1 MNKIT
6 RIFTLL
12 LCLVLGSPSFAATP
26 FVTTTVENG
35 QFAEGTVWYTL
46 TIAASKLRISNN
58 DGAEY
63 IQLGGHISGADSDL
77 WCFVGNEEEG
87 FLIYNKEAGAG
98 MALTAPT
105 TMSGANGGTSYA
117 VLQPVTEP
125 LAEGLTNRW
134 SFSEATQKSN
144 GQALSVQGG
153 YYVNEFGL
161 ANNILNNRDG
171 KLAFWSAGYDDGSV
185 IWMEAVTT
193 RFGVDM
199 TTGSFTATNPAGTYA
214 SQWTS
219 TATGP
224 QLTLTTGANNMT
236 QQGDDITMA
245 SGGSGSSTYTLFA
258 GQDYAITGYSFK
270 FRNLNANTNATKF
283 TVGTT
288 EYSVT
293 DEEQTLSVSDINEP
307 SAQFTLSGHNHA
319 VLITDFVVNV
329 SRSFREPEPQQNLF
343 VTDGTRKPYR
353 IPAIAQAKNGNLIA
367 ISDYRPCGGDIGY
380 GEVDVQWR
388 LSRDGGRSWSPA
400 RTLAD
405 GQGGESGWQVGFGDA
420 AVAADAESDEVVVM
434 MVCGKTV
441 CWHGNYLPGAPA
453 SNPNRV
459 ARVRGRFNKAL
470 DRWEFTEPEEVTES
484 IYSLFVDGGRP
495 TVQSLFIGSGKM
507 AQSRLDGPGKQ
518 RRIYCAVW
526 TKNEGNRV
534 VYSDDFGSSWHIL
547 GTVNDRPAPHGDEPK
562 CEELPDGSV
571 LLSSRKAGGRYFNVF
586 RFTDRAAGLG
596 TWDSPVASDEVEGGL
611 RFGRNST
618 NGEVLL
624 VENAREK
631 ATGRP
636 CRVLLQTVPAGEGR
650 SDVSV
655 YYRILREGEAL
666 SAETLA
672 KGWQLGR
679 HVSRRG
685 SAYSTLVEQADGRL
699 GLFFEEEPH
708 WYCLVYLP
716 LTLEEATAGACRKA
730 K

>member
-1 MNKIT
+1 MKNL
-6 RIFTLL
+6 TLL
-12 LCLVLGSPSFAATP
+12 LALLGLLLAPAAPARAQFAAPGGPARVSFRLEVKGKMTAEQQAHIGCLVARTARGDIRMP
-26 FVTTTVENG
+26 FGPGAQTFELNLP
-35 QFAEGTVWYTL
+35 ADTL
-46 TIAASKLRISNN
+46 FPL
-58 DGAEY
+58 
-63 IQLGGHISGADSDL
+63 GADLYRGFAVAAVEINGRKLPRKQLKDL
-77 WCFVGNEEEG
+77 PDGLLTDRLADVATGRG
-87 FLIYNKEAGAG
+87 GASVKVTLRTDPSSP
-98 MALTAPT
+98 ARYLAYSPD
-105 TMSGANGGTSYA
+105 ANGA
-117 VLQPVTEP
+117 
-125 LAEGLTNRW
+125 
-134 SFSEATQKSN
+134 
-144 GQALSVQGG
+144 
-153 YYVNEFGL
+153 
-161 ANNILNNRDG
+161 
-171 KLAFWSAGYDDGSV
+171 
-185 IWMEAVTT
+185 
-193 RFGVDM
+193 
-199 TTGSFTATNPAGTYA
+199 
-214 SQWTS
+214 
-219 TATGP
+219 
-224 QLTLTTGANNMT
+224 
-236 QQGDDITMA
+236 
-245 SGGSGSSTYTLFA
+245 
-258 GQDYAITGYSFK
+258 
-270 FRNLNANTNATKF
+270 
-283 TVGTT
+283 
-288 EYSVT
+288 
-293 DEEQTLSVSDINEP
+293 
-307 SAQFTLSGHNHA
+307 
-319 VLITDFVVNV
+319 
-329 SRSFREPEPQQNLF
+329 
-343 VTDGTRKPYR
+343 PYR
-353 IPAIAQAKNGNLIA
+353 IPALAATPNGHLLA
-367 ISDYRPCGGDIGY
+367 FFDSRPCGGDIGY

-441 CWHGNYLPGAPA
+441 CWHGNYLPGDPA

-459 ARVRGRFNKAL
+459 ARVRGRFNPAL

-507 AQSRLDGPGKQ
+507 AQSRLDGPGSR

-534 VYSDDFGSSWHIL
+534 VYSDDFGSTWHIL
-547 GTVNDRPAPHGDEPK
+547 GNVHDRPAPHGDEPK

-586 RFTDRAAGLG
+586 RFTDRAAGTG
-596 TWDSPVASDEVEGGL
+596 SWDRPVASDEVEGGL

-679 HVSRRG
+679 HVSHRG

-699 GLFFEEEPH
+699 GLFFEEEPA